1 MKKIRSFFFFLLF
14 GAIFILIP
22 LGIIWQKLYCL
33 LPEIDEKEEIIIQ
46 TLIGSISFLGT
57 TLLGAIA
64 YWQTKK
70 ANQISALIA
79 KRQMFTYIEWDKNV
93 RFSLEKDINTR
104 RALAFS
110 KKNEM
115 EGALC
120 STKKQK
126 IVCEKRR
133 RSTYLR
139 IDFSFVAKE
148 APLKKVYLYQCSF
161 NKSFEKDK
169 KHKKYFLSFNVF
181 NRGKIVPCAFNPQEN
196 KYSFILYLNC
206 NFNTLDKINE
216 KGYFVLNLK
225 IGLKSYY
232 NITQNVDLAF
242 NFDQIENFKEVI
254 DKEKTKQKQ
263 VELKNILIHE
273 GDIKN
278 G

>member
-1 MKKIRSFFFFLLF
+1 MWKKLYFLLPK
-14 GAIFILIP
+14 IN
-22 LGIIWQKLYCL
+22 
-33 LPEIDEKEEIIIQ
+33 EKEEIIIQ

-79 KRQMFTYIEWDKNV
+79 KRQMFSYIEWDKNV
-93 RFSLEKDINTR
+93 RFSLEKHVDTN

-126 IVCEKRR
+126 VICETKR

-139 IDFSFVAKE
+139 IDFSFAAKE
-148 APLKKVYLYQCSF
+148 APLKKVYLYECSF
-161 NKSFEKDK
+161 NKSFKGDG
-169 KHKKYFLSFNVF
+169 KHKKYFLPFYIFNKRKV
-181 NRGKIVPCAFNPQEN
+181 VPCPFNPKEN

-206 NFNTLDKINE
+206 NFNTLNKINE
-216 KGYFVLNLK
+216 ARYFVLNLK

-232 NITQNVDLAF
+232 NITQNVELAF
-242 NFDQIENFKEVI
+242 NFDQIENFKEII
-254 DKEKTKQKQ
+254 DKAKNKQKQ

>member
-1 MKKIRSFFFFLLF
+1 MKKIRTFLFFLLF
-14 GAIFILIP
+14 CIIFIIVP
-22 LGIIWQKLYCL
+22 LGIVWRKLYCL
-33 LPEIDEKEEIIIQ
+33 LPEINEKEEIIIE

-57 TLLGAIA
+57 TILGAIA

-79 KRQMFTYIEWDKNV
+79 KKQMFTYIEWDEKV
-93 RFSLEKDINTR
+93 KFSLEKDINTK
-104 RALAFS
+104 RALKFS

-120 STKKQK
+120 SVKKQK
-126 IVCEKRR
+126 IICAENRK
-133 RSTYLR
+133 STYLR
-139 IDFSFVAKE
+139 IDFSFTAKE

-161 NKSFEKDK
+161 NKNFENDK
-169 KHKKYFLSFNVF
+169 KDKKYFLPFYIFNK
-181 NRGKIVPCAFNPQEN
+181 GKIVPCPFNPQEN

-206 NFNTLDKINE
+206 KFNTLNKINE
-216 KGYFVLNLK
+216 AGYFVLNLK

-232 NITQNVDLAF
+232 NITQNVDMAF
-242 NFDQIENFKEVI
+242 NFEQIDNFKKII
-254 DKEKTKQKQ
+254 DKSKTKQ